1 MKTRVDAVE
10 EVLLDEELAHL
21 SCEQDLKDRNDEQRD
36 IVMGKNETATSII
49 PTCAT
54 KLTLYSPMFLFLWSA
69 VVTDSLAES
78 ISQDAEQQESEVTNG
93 SGSSDHIDDKL
104 EGEESQ
110 ELERIEIEH
119 EELPSFNEEGK
130 RDEFDQ
136 EQVLGHIPEVGSDA
150 RNSRKPEQYSPMFM

>member
-54 KLTLYSPMFLFLWSA
+54 KSA